1 MYDADV
7 DDDDDDVD
15 DGNDK
20 VVAAAVVVSLSLGV
34 GFAMRNCGHKC
45 RISVMG
51 SKITTREIGVV
62 DLERIASRE
71 RERERERE
79 SVIIKDKDE
88 QVKRRQKLTFGSVKE
103 RSTIRDCKG
112 RGGGG
117 QVVSLLAFY
126 SDDLSSNPAEAN
138 SFL

>member
-1 MYDADV
+1 MFLLLYDADV

-15 DGNDK
+15 DRNDK
-20 VVAAAVVVSLSLGV
+20 VVAAVVVVSLSLGV

-71 RERERERE
+71 RERECTRECNN
-79 SVIIKDKDE
+79 
-88 QVKRRQKLTFGSVKE
+88 KR
-103 RSTIRDCKG
+103 
-112 RGGGG
+112 
-117 QVVSLLAFY
+117 
-126 SDDLSSNPAEAN
+126 
-138 SFL
+138 

>member
-1 MYDADV
+1 MLLYDADV
-7 DDDDDDVD
+7 DDDDDDD
-15 DGNDK
+15 RNDK
-20 VVAAAVVVSLSLGV
+20 VVAAVVVVSLSLGV

-71 RERERERE
+71 RERESAQEN
-79 SVIIKDKDE
+79 VIIKDKDE
-88 QVKRRQKLTFGSVKE
+88 QVKRRQKLAVGSGKE
-103 RSTIRDCKG
+103 RSTKRDCKG

>member
-1 MYDADV
+1 MFLLLYDADV

-71 RERERERE
+71 RERER
-79 SVIIKDKDE
+79 V
-88 QVKRRQKLTFGSVKE
+88 
-103 RSTIRDCKG
+103 
-112 RGGGG
+112 
-117 QVVSLLAFY
+117 
-126 SDDLSSNPAEAN
+126 
-138 SFL
+138 